1 MLVSSSK
8 NNKPGHHNNH
18 HAGGDNTT
26 TASFTMSTLLQEQN
40 PNPTDR
46 FDLTEKIGQGGF
58 GYVYKAVDNETGAT
72 VACKLINLDDA
83 SDELESVQQEISVMS
98 NCDCQQL
105 TKYFTSFLSGSQLW
119 IVMEYLE
126 GGSLS
131 DLLADSGPLDEPS
144 IAYVMHELLTALA
157 YLHGERKIHR
167 DVKAGNILV
176 SASGRVKLA
185 DFGVTGQLTE
195 SVSKRQTRVG
205 PPVRGRERGGGRRDV
220 M

>member
-1 MLVSSSK
+1 MLVSSSRK
-8 NNKPGHHNNH
+8 QQQSPLHH
-18 HAGGDNTT
+18 HAELHHTDK
-26 TASFTMSTLLQEQN
+26 
-40 PNPTDR
+40 PTDR
-46 FDLTEKIGQGGF
+46 YDLTEKIGQGGF
-58 GYVYKAVDNETGAT
+58 GYVYKAVDNMTGET

-83 SDELESVQQEISVMS
+83 SDELEDVQQEISVMS
-98 NCDCQQL
+98 HCNCRQL

-131 DLLADSGPLDEPS
+131 DLLADSGPLDEAS
-144 IAYVMHELLTALA
+144 IAYVMRELLTALA

-176 SASGRVKLA
+176 SATGGIKLA

-205 PPVRGRERGGGRRDV
+205 TPVSE
-220 M
+220 

>member
-8 NNKPGHHNNH
+8 NKSVHH
-18 HAGGDNTT
+18 HADLRQDN
-26 TASFTMSTLLQEQN
+26 
-40 PNPTDR
+40 NPTDR

-58 GYVYKAVDNETGAT
+58 GYVYKAVDNVTGTT

-83 SDELESVQQEISVMS
+83 SDELEDVQQEISVMS
-98 NCDCQQL
+98 NCNCPQL
-105 TKYFTSFLSGSQLW
+105 TQYFTSFLSGSQLW

-126 GGSLS
+126 GGSLA
-131 DLLADSGPLDEPS
+131 DLLADSGPLDEPT
-144 IAYVMHELLTALA
+144 IAHVMHELLSALA

-176 SASGRVKLA
+176 SASGGVKLA

-195 SVSKRQTRVG
+195 SVSKRKTRVG
-205 PPVRGRERGGGRRDV
+205 TPVSGLTLTD
-220 M
+220 

>member
-1 MLVSSSK
+1 MLVSSS
-8 NNKPGHHNNH
+8 NNKNKSIQHHH
-18 HAGGDNTT
+18 VEV
-26 TASFTMSTLLQEQN
+26 LQRY
-40 PNPTDR
+40 PNPTER
-46 FDLTEKIGQGGF
+46 YNLTEKIGQGGF
-58 GYVYKAVDNETGAT
+58 GYVYKAVDSETGAT

-83 SDELESVQQEISVMS
+83 SDELENVQQEISVMS
-98 NCDCQQL
+98 HCDCQQL

-131 DLLADSGPLDEPS
+131 DLLADSGPLDEPT

-176 SASGRVKLA
+176 SATGRIKLA

-195 SVSKRQTRVG
+195 SVSKRKTRVG
-205 PPVRGRERGGGRRDV
+205 TPVS
-220 M
+220 